1 MATSGRPQ
9 LPPPQ
14 AGLTSA
20 NRRVTIREV
29 AYLAQV
35 SLGTVSNVLNNPGV
49 VAEPTRRRVLDA
61 IEETG
66 FVRSTAAHQ
75 LRVGK
80 SRTVGVVLLDISN
93 PFFAEMVRGA
103 EGVLRDKGYV
113 LMVCSTDE
121 SVERER
127 RYLRV
132 LEEHRVDGLL
142 ITPVEHDLC
151 EIARLAARGVPT
163 VLLDRDSG
171 ERELCSATVDD
182 VRGGELAA
190 GHLFELGHDNIAF
203 ANGPSSIRQCADRH
217 EGAVRAQ
224 RRARRRRPTT
234 LREIMVNALSVEQG
248 EKAVGALLSLTPRP
262 SAVMC
267 ANDLIALGILKRL
280 TEAGVAVPQD
290 MAVVGYDDVSFASM
304 LSPPLTSVRQPKYE
318 LGAIAAELLLE
329 EALGANHK
337 HRSVRFEPEL
347 VVRASSGP
355 SVRPGAS
362 RR

>member
-1 MATSGRPQ
+1 MAVSARPPL
-9 LPPPQ
+9 LPAQ

-29 AYLAQV
+29 AYLARV

-61 IEETG
+61 IEKTG

-80 SRTVGVVLLDISN
+80 SRTVGVVLLDIAN

-121 SVERER
+121 SIERER

-142 ITPVEHDLC
+142 ITPVEHDLS
-151 EIARLAARGVPT
+151 EVAELAARGIPT

-171 ERELCSATVDD
+171 DQELCSATVDD

-190 GHLFELGHDNIAF
+190 GHLFELGHATIAF
-203 ANGPSSIRQCADRH
+203 VNGPSSIRQCADRR
-217 EGAVRAQ
+217 EGAQKAL
-224 RRARRRRPTT
+224 RRARRRSPAT
-234 LREIMVNALSVEQG
+234 LLEMTVNALSVDQG
-248 EKAVGALLSLTPRP
+248 EKAVGALLSMTPRP

-267 ANDLIALGILKRL
+267 ANDQIALGVLKRL
-280 TEAGVAVPQD
+280 SVAGVAVPD
-290 MAVVGYDDVSFASM
+290 DIAVVGYDDVSFASM
-304 LSPPLTSVRQPKYE
+304 LSPALTSVRQPKYE

-329 EALGANHK
+329 EALGSNHE

-347 VVRASSGP
+347 VVRASSGAP
-355 SVRPGAS
+355 RH
-362 RR
+362 

>member
-1 MATSGRPQ
+1 MATSPGR
-9 LPPPQ
+9 LPAAQ
-14 AGLTSA
+14 AGRA
-20 NRRVTIREV
+20 GHRRVTIRDV
-29 AYLAQV
+29 AHLAQV
-35 SLGTVSNVLNNPGV
+35 SLGTVSNVLNNPDV
-49 VAEPTRRRVLDA
+49 VAPPTRRRVLDA
-61 IEETG
+61 IEKTG

-80 SRTVGVVLLDISN
+80 SRTVGVVLLDIAN

-103 EGVLRDKGYV
+103 EGVLRDQGYV

-121 SVERER
+121 STERER

-142 ITPVEHDLC
+142 ITPVEHDLRDVA
-151 EIARLAARGVPT
+151 ELAARGIPT

-171 ERELCSATVDD
+171 DHELCSATVDD

-190 GHLFELGHDNIAF
+190 SHLFEMGHDRIAF
-203 ANGPSSIRQCADRH
+203 VNGPSSIRQCADRR
-217 EGAVRAQ
+217 EGAQRAL
-224 RRARRRRPTT
+224 RRARRRGQAT
-234 LREIMVNALSVEQG
+234 LREITVNALSVDQG
-248 EKAVGALLSLTPRP
+248 EKAVEALLSLTPLP

-267 ANDLIALGILKRL
+267 ANDLIALGMLKRL
-280 TEAGVAVPQD
+280 SEAGIAVPQD
-290 MAVVGYDDVSFASM
+290 ISVVGYDDVSFASM
-304 LSPPLTSVRQPKYE
+304 LSPSLTSVRQPKYE

-329 EALGANHK
+329 EALGVNHK

-355 SVRPGAS
+355 PLR
-362 RR
+362 

>member
-1 MATSGRPQ
+1 MATSAGSRLLSAPPGR
-9 LPPPQ
+9 
-14 AGLTSA
+14 TSA
-20 NRRVTIREV
+20 NRRVTIRDV
-29 AYLAQV
+29 AHLAQV
-35 SLGTVSNVLNNPGV
+35 SLGTVSNVLNNPDV
-49 VAEPTRRRVLDA
+49 VAAPTRRRVLDA
-61 IEETG
+61 IDKTG

-80 SRTVGVVLLDISN
+80 SRTVGVVLLDIAN

-121 SVERER
+121 STERER

-142 ITPVEHDLC
+142 ITPAEHDLA
-151 EIARLAARGVPT
+151 EVAGLAARGVPT
-163 VLLDRDSG
+163 VLLDRYGGDN
-171 ERELCSATVDD
+171 ELCSATVDD

-190 GHLFELGHDNIAF
+190 GHLFDLGHRNIAF
-203 ANGPSSIRQCADRH
+203 VNGPSSIRQCADRR
-217 EGAVRAQ
+217 EGAQRAL
-224 RRARRRRPTT
+224 RRARRRRPAT
-234 LREIMVNALSVEQG
+234 LREITVNALSVDQG
-248 EKAVGALLSLTPRP
+248 EKAVEALLSLSPRA

-267 ANDLIALGILKRL
+267 ANDLIALGVLKRL
-280 TEAGVAVPQD
+280 SEMGVAVPQD
-290 MAVVGYDDVSFASM
+290 VALVGYDDVSFASM
-304 LSPPLTSVRQPKYE
+304 LSPALTSVRQPKYE

-355 SVRPGAS
+355 PVP
-362 RR
+362 

>member
-1 MATSGRPQ
+1 
-9 LPPPQ
+9 
-14 AGLTSA
+14 
-20 NRRVTIREV
+20 
-29 AYLAQV
+29 
-35 SLGTVSNVLNNPGV
+35 
-49 VAEPTRRRVLDA
+49 
-61 IEETG
+61 
-66 FVRSTAAHQ
+66 
-75 LRVGK
+75 
-80 SRTVGVVLLDISN
+80 
-93 PFFAEMVRGA
+93 
-103 EGVLRDKGYV
+103 
-113 LMVCSTDE
+113 
-121 SVERER
+121 
-127 RYLRV
+127 
-132 LEEHRVDGLL
+132 
-142 ITPVEHDLC
+142 
-151 EIARLAARGVPT
+151 
-163 VLLDRDSG
+163 
-171 ERELCSATVDD
+171 
-182 VRGGELAA
+182 
-190 GHLFELGHDNIAF
+190 
-203 ANGPSSIRQCADRH
+203 
-217 EGAVRAQ
+217 
-224 RRARRRRPTT
+224 
-234 LREIMVNALSVEQG
+234 MVNALSVEQG

>member
-1 MATSGRPQ
+1 MAVGVST
-9 LPPPQ
+9 
-14 AGLTSA
+14 T

-29 AYLAQV
+29 AHLAQV

-49 VAEPTRRRVLDA
+49 VAPPTRLRVLDA
-61 IEETG
+61 IEKTG

-80 SRTVGVVLLDISN
+80 SRTVGVVLLDIAN

-121 SVERER
+121 SIERER

-142 ITPVEHDLC
+142 ISPVEHDLR
-151 EIARLAARGVPT
+151 EISGLSARGVPT
-163 VLLDRDSG
+163 VLLDRDGG
-171 ERELCSATVDD
+171 ERQLCSATVDD

-190 GHLFELGHDNIAF
+190 GHLFELGHDNVAF
-203 ANGPSSIRQCADRH
+203 VNGPSSIRQCADRR
-217 EGAVRAQ
+217 EGAQRAQ

-234 LREIMVNALSVEQG
+234 LREITVNALSVEQG
-248 EKAVGALLSLTPRP
+248 EKAVEALLTLTPRP

-267 ANDLIALGILKRL
+267 ANDLIALGMLKRL
-280 TEAGVAVPQD
+280 AEAGVAVPGD

-318 LGAIAAELLLE
+318 LGAVAAELLLE
-329 EALGANHK
+329 EALGAAHE

-355 SVRPGAS
+355 ILRSGAP
-362 RR
+362 RH